1 MCSHQKGSLENKH
14 EELRYILPKEKDLRE
29 LGLVSQEKLN
39 LAASHVNSAPRKKL
53 GGKSPLECIEFLNPR
68 MFNKFTEFGIA
79 KIERDKVILKP
90 DLLK

>member
-14 EELRYILPKEKDLRE
+14 EELRYILPKEKDFRE

-53 GGKSPLECIEFLNPR
+53 GGKSPLECIEFLNAPL
-68 MFNKFTEFGIA
+68 FIKFKEFGIA
-79 KIERDKVILKP
+79 KIERDKVTLKP